1 MFADRSDAGRQLAPI
16 VAAAGFAEPLL
27 LALPRGGVPV
37 AVQLAAALDAELD
50 VLATRKIG
58 LPWRPEQG
66 VGAVVAGSAPFY
78 DPELLRIAGL
88 SEGELDPVAARE
100 AAEAERRSVRY
111 RGDRPPPR
119 IAGRAVVAV
128 DDGLAT
134 GVTMR
139 AALAAIAAQGPARLA
154 AAVPV
159 CAEDAARVIER
170 TLAPVLTVER
180 TRRLGAV
187 GRWYA
192 DFTQVTDAEVVAALA
207 GPGHPR

>member
-1 MFADRSDAGRQLAPI
+1 MFADRSAAGRQLAPL
-16 VAAAGFAEPLL
+16 VAAAGLVDPLL

-37 AVQLAAALDAELD
+37 AVEIAAALNAELD

-66 VGAVVAGSAPFY
+66 VGAVVAGGAPVY
-78 DPELLRIAGL
+78 DRELLRLAGL
-88 SEGELDPVAARE
+88 DADQLAPVAARE
-100 AAEAERRSVRY
+100 QAEAQRRSVRY

-119 IAGRAVVAV
+119 IAGRPVVAV

-139 AALAAIAAQGPARLA
+139 AALAAIAARGPSQLA
-154 AAVPV
+154 VAVPV

-170 TLAPVLTVER
+170 GLVRVFAVER
-180 TRRLGAV
+180 TTRLLAV

-192 DFTQVTDAEVVAALA
+192 DFTQVTDGEVVAALS
-207 GPGHPR
+207 R